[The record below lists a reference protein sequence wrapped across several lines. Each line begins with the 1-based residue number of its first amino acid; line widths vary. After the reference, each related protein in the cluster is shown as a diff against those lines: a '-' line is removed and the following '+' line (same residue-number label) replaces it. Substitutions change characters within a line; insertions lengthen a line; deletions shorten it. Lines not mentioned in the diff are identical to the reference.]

1 MCSQVVQVG
10 HQPGAS
16 CVPGGGGGGGGG
28 DGVDNDYDE
37 LAGVQSGTSHT
48 SHNDFS
54 EYIPRLLRGFST
66 SFMRFDIQM

>member
-16 CVPGGGGGGGGG
+16 CVPGGGGGGGG

-37 LAGVQSGTSHT
+37 LAGVQSGTYK
-48 SHNDFS
+48 
-54 EYIPRLLRGFST
+54 EYIP
-66 SFMRFDIQM
+66 

>member
-37 LAGVQSGTSHT
+37 LAGVQSGTYK
-48 SHNDFS
+48 
-54 EYIPRLLRGFST
+54 EYIP
-66 SFMRFDIQM
+66 

>member
-16 CVPGGGGGGGGG
+16 RVPGGGDDDGGGGGGGG

-37 LAGVQSGTSHT
+37 LAGVQSGTYK
-48 SHNDFS
+48 
-54 EYIPRLLRGFST
+54 EYIP
-66 SFMRFDIQM
+66 